1 MREIVLD
8 TETTGLDPSF
18 GHRIVEIGCVELF
31 NHLPT
36 GEVFHVYI
44 NPDRSMPE
52 AAFNIHGLSSDF
64 LKTKPVFSE
73 VVNQFLEFIKGSPL
87 IIHNAAFDLAFI
99 NAELTKLKKP
109 SLNGNK
115 IIDTIPLAKK
125 KFPGAPVNLD
135 ALCRKFHIDLTKRDI
150 HGALLDANL
159 LASVYLEL
167 IGGRQQGF
175 LLTETKDTSS
185 DNFVKSMK
193 VRPSRLYE
201 PNKEEK
207 RIHRNFIKKL
217 NNSLWLL
224 FYKEKN

>member
-31 NHLPT
+31 NRLPT

-73 VVNQFLEFIKGSPL
+73 VVKQFLEFIKGSPL

-207 RIHRNFIKKL
+207 RIHINFIKKL

>member
-31 NHLPT
+31 NRLPT

-73 VVNQFLEFIKGSPL
+73 VVKQFLEFIKGSPL

-159 LASVYLEL
+159 LA
-167 IGGRQQGF
+167 
-175 LLTETKDTSS
+175 
-185 DNFVKSMK
+185 
-193 VRPSRLYE
+193 
-201 PNKEEK
+201 
-207 RIHRNFIKKL
+207 
-217 NNSLWLL
+217 
-224 FYKEKN
+224 

>member
-31 NHLPT
+31 NRLPT

-207 RIHRNFIKKL
+207 RIHINFIKKL

>member
-31 NHLPT
+31 NRLPT

-73 VVNQFLEFIKGSPL
+73 VVKQFLEFIKGSPL

-207 RIHRNFIKKL
+207 RIHINFIKKI
-217 NNSLWLL
+217 NNSLWLQ